1 MYSKKIQSSASS
13 CNHVQRLPGMQI
25 FTEQDIATKK
35 HDIYNQNFTVSGI
48 TNIYS
53 YLCFHLN
60 CCFYLNLT
68 LKNEIS

>member
-35 HDIYNQNFTVSGI
+35 TW
-48 TNIYS
+48 
-53 YLCFHLN
+53 YL
-60 CCFYLNLT
+60 
-68 LKNEIS
+68 